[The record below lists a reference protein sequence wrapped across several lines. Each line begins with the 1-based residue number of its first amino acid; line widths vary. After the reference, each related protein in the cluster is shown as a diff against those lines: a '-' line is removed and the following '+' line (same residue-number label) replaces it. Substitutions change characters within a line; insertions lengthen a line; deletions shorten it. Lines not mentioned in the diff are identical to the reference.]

1 MSSGKYT
8 EICHY
13 ISLDFYDQR
22 ILCPFSSCTGA
33 LSFSV
38 RKEIPPEQLLEFLD
52 GVVRAVLIVDDIAR
66 HTPAP
71 AVFVDHAVH
80 GAVDF
85 RLSVHNL
92 TPFSAAK
99 AFIFW

>member
-1 MSSGKYT
+1 MGPVT
-8 EICHY
+8 AHI
-13 ISLDFYDQR
+13 FAAPVR
-22 ILCPFSSCTGA
+22 CTGA

-66 HTPAP
+66 HAPAQ

-80 GAVDF
+80 GAIDF
-85 RLSVHNL
+85 ILHQRSQRFPKH
-92 TPFSAAK
+92 P
-99 AFIFW
+99 